1 MAGSSALATV
11 TRAKE
16 SDKMKLTAING
27 DFGLF
32 SLILLP
38 AQTNP
43 TLETCRTMISLIN
56 WNDNHYHFSEK
67 PLLRLTFAKKVNL
80 S

>member
-27 DFGLF
+27 DLWLF
-32 SLILLP
+32 SLILFP

-43 TLETCRTMISLIN
+43 TPETCRTMISL
-56 WNDNHYHFSEK
+56 
-67 PLLRLTFAKKVNL
+67 VN
-80 S
+80 